1 MKKKIYYVMI
11 ATALSLLL
19 SACGSGKEAED
30 ESVSTLSV
38 EKNGKIIS
46 KIIED
51 FDEDYYYEDEL
62 KEMIETEVSAYNK
75 QADTESIT
83 FNSCEKSEN
92 AVVVQMTYRTAED
105 YSKFNGEVFFFGTI
119 QEAYKEGY
127 DLNIRLTDAANTQTI
142 GKDDILNMGDKHII
156 ISNEKVRVSS
166 YKDIGYTSEGV
177 VLIGENKADLP
188 AADTCSVLVLND

>member
-1 MKKKIYYVMI
+1 MKKRIYYVM
-11 ATALSLLL
+11 TVTVLCLLL
-19 SACGSGKEAED
+19 SACGSGKETD
-30 ESVSTLSV
+30 DDTVSTLTV
-38 EKNGKIIS
+38 EKNGKVIS

-62 KEMIETEVSAYNK
+62 KEMIETEVSDYNK
-75 QADTESIT
+75 QADSESIT
-83 FNSCEKSEN
+83 FNSCEKVEN
-92 AVVVQMTYRTAED
+92 AVIVEMTYRTAKD
-105 YSKFNGEVFFFGTI
+105 YSEFNGEVFFFGTV

-156 ISNEKVRVSS
+156 ISNEKVRIAS

-177 VLIGENKADLP
+177 VLIGKGKADLP
-188 AADTCSVLVLND
+188 ATDTYSVLVLND